1 MLLLRQ
7 RKQKNRSLRRQ
18 SRKRKLILYWHR
30 QIAKQQRKEAEQN
43 YVSLQKIAEQ
53 IREKLVYPSLA
64 EAKKQYA
71 AMQKALAAAEQEIE
85 RKRQKVSELAEAMN
99 TLKGQKLA
107 EEENQKTAK
116 SLQ

>member
-1 MLLLRQ
+1 M
-7 RKQKNRSLRRQ
+7 
-18 SRKRKLILYWHR
+18 
-30 QIAKQQRKEAEQN
+30 
-43 YVSLQKIAEQ
+43 
-53 IREKLVYPSLA
+53 YPSFA

-116 SLQ
+116 SLQQKRKKNMQNFWKNPGLFPKKHTTLQSCRSGADPNWSGKRKSMSLSA

>member
-1 MLLLRQ
+1 M
-7 RKQKNRSLRRQ
+7 
-18 SRKRKLILYWHR
+18 
-30 QIAKQQRKEAEQN
+30 
-43 YVSLQKIAEQ
+43 
-53 IREKLVYPSLA
+53 YPSFA

-116 SLQ
+116 SLQQKRKKNMQNFWKNPGLFRRNIPPCNPAGAEQIQTGAGRERV